1 MPHLRQTN
9 LDFVDLTR
17 PSVKNTPLSMP
28 GRHKRKGFKPLV
40 DATTNFHA
48 SVTDMAKFD
57 KFPPKFAHVM
67 QQCRVNAFMISF
79 DYHEHGAH
87 HILHKLCKHA
97 GWACTLSPAQKAF
110 WHGVRHPML

>member
-1 MPHLRQTN
+1 MSFHHLSRFAVTVHRVQ
-9 LDFVDLTR
+9 
-17 PSVKNTPLSMP
+17 
-28 GRHKRKGFKPLV
+28 G
-40 DATTNFHA
+40 ATLEGDVHFHA

-87 HILHKLCKHA
+87 NILHKLCKHA
-97 GWACTLSPAQKAF
+97 CWACTLSPAQKAF